1 MYTTAATEDETTFLI
16 NDLGIPKERVFSSLD
31 SEFVDGILSATKGA
45 GVDLVLN
52 SLTGD
57 LQAASWKT
65 VASDG
70 AMVELG
76 G

>member
-1 MYTTAATEDETTFLI
+1 MDEI
-16 NDLGIPKERVFSSLD
+16 LD
-31 SEFVDGILSATKGA
+31 ATKGV

-52 SLTGD
+52 SLNGD

-65 VASDG
+65 VAADG

-76 G
+76 GEYLF